1 MLLGKDNPMM
11 RVLLMTLYCEVVV
24 FGLSLAVMIMVDG
37 VRPAVAGALGGL
49 AALLALVAGVLL
61 KRGAYG
67 QVLGWLTQ
75 VVGVALG
82 IASPIMFVVGGVF
95 AGIYLAMFILGR
107 RIETGR
113 TA

>member
-37 VRPAVAGALGGL
+37 VRPALAGAFGGA

-61 KRGAYG
+61 RRGPYG
-67 QVLGWLTQ
+67 QVLGWAAQ
-75 VVGVALG
+75 VAGIALG
-82 IASPIMFVVGGVF
+82 IVSPIMFVVGGVF
-95 AGIYLAMFILGR
+95 AGIYLAMYVLGR